1 MAKKIKRRQFLA
13 GVAAAP
19 AVGLAAAAAP
29 AVAQAAA
36 APAAPRPSIPAVA
49 GEDRS
54 LTDLP
59 PQTIGKTGSDFMVD
73 VLKAVG
79 IDYVASCPGST
90 FRAIHESMITY
101 GNNTKP
107 EFLTTL
113 HEDTSA
119 AMCHGYAKIAKKPM
133 ACMVHGTVG
142 LQHASMAIYNAFA
155 DRVPMLILSGNIG
168 NVTTRQVIV
177 EWNHSVQDQAA
188 IVRDFTK
195 WDDQPTS
202 LQGFAE
208 STVRAMDLMQTAP
221 MGPVLITAD
230 GDLQEDP
237 IPPEVEK
244 RLKIPALKGMR
255 TQPSGDISAVR
266 EAAKMLVAAENPVIF
281 TYRYARTEAAPGLLV
296 QLAELLQ
303 APVVDGR
310 GRMNI
315 PNRHPLN
322 HTTRREAAFAEADLI
337 LALEPVD
344 VFGLTTNIPD
354 LVHRPN
360 IPARR
365 QPNLKIIQIGAE
377 MLMPKANFQNF
388 QRFASIDLNINGDA
402 EATMP
407 SLIEAVRAEMTA
419 AHKAKF
425 EARGQKLKPLVER
438 SLAQRMT
445 DATYQWETKPISSPR
460 FVMEL
465 WNQIKNENWALPSES
480 QFLSE
485 WPYFL
490 WDINKPYQTMG
501 YSGAQG
507 IGYNSPAALG
517 AALANKEHGRLTVA
531 MVGDGDLNMAPGV
544 LWTAAHHRI
553 PILYLV
559 HNNRSYHQEVMM
571 ILKMAARRSR
581 VDHPNVYVGTLIDD
595 PAPNYAKIAEG
606 YGLYAQGPIEDPKD
620 LAAAIRRAID
630 VVKRGEPALIDIIS
644 DGR

>member
-19 AVGLAAAAAP
+19 AAGLAAAAAP

-36 APAAPRPSIPAVA
+36 APAARPSIPAVP

-54 LTDLP
+54 LFDLP

-79 IDYVASCPGST
+79 IDYIASCPGST
-90 FRAIHESMITY
+90 FRAIHESIITY
-101 GNNTKP
+101 GNNSKP

-168 NVTTRQVIV
+168 NATTRQVIV

-202 LQGFAE
+202 LQAFAE
-208 STVRAMDLMQTAP
+208 STVRAMDFMQTAP

-255 TQPSGDISAVR
+255 TQPTGDIAAVR
-266 EAAKMLVAAENPVIF
+266 EAARMLVAAENPVIF
-281 TYRYARTEAAPGLLV
+281 TYRYARTERAPALLV
-296 QLAELLQ
+296 ELAELLQ
-303 APVVDGR
+303 AAVVDNR

-315 PNRHPLN
+315 PNKHPLN
-322 HTTRREAAFAEADLI
+322 HTTRREAALSEADLI

-377 MLMPKANFQNF
+377 MLMPKSNFQNF

-407 SLIEAVRAEMTA
+407 SLIEAVKAEMTA

-425 EARGQKLKPLVER
+425 EARGQKMKGLVQA
-438 SLAQRMT
+438 SLDQRMR
-445 DATYQWETKPISSPR
+445 DAAYQWDAKPISSSR
-460 FVMEL
+460 LVMEL
-465 WNQIKNENWALPSES
+465 WNEIKNEDWALPSES

-581 VDHPNVYVGTLIDD
+581 VNHPNVYVGTLIDD
-595 PAPNYAKIAEG
+595 PAPDYAKIAQG

-620 LAAAIRRAID
+620 LASAIKRGIE
-630 VVKRGEPALIDIIS
+630 VVKRGEPALIDIVS